1 MGFVVGLAAEARIA
15 SRFGYPVQAGGGT
28 PAGAGAAAAA
38 LIGAGATALVS
49 FGLAG
54 GLDPSLRPGAL
65 VIPTVVLSDQEPLPA
80 DTALA
85 EGFGGTTGHTL
96 LAGARVV
103 ATAADKSRLH
113 QQTGAHAVDLESGP
127 VARVARA
134 YNLPFVVLRAIC
146 DPAERGLPD
155 AALVALDASG
165 RIDPA
170 AIMRSLLRRPGQV
183 PGLLLLARDS
193 AKGRRTLIRLAE
205 HYRLRQRDD
214 AQSR

>member
-15 SRFGYPVQAGGGT
+15 SRFGYPVRTGGGT

-38 LIGAGATALVS
+38 LIGAGAKALVS

-54 GLDPSLRPGAL
+54 GLDSSLRPGTL
-65 VIPTVVLSDQEPLPA
+65 VIPTAVLSDQERLPA
-80 DTALA
+80 DTALVEA
-85 EGFGGTTGHTL
+85 FGGTTGHTL
-96 LAGARVV
+96 LAGAQVV
-103 ATAADKSRLH
+103 ATAADKRRLH
-113 QQTGAHAVDLESGP
+113 QQTGAHAIDLESGP

-146 DPAERGLPD
+146 DPAENGLPD

-165 RIDPA
+165 RIDLA
-170 AIMRSLLRRPGQV
+170 AIVRSLLRHPGQL

-193 AKGRRTLIRLAE
+193 ASARRTLIRLAE
-205 HYRLRQRDD
+205 HYPVRQRDE